1 MGELLAVGFGN
12 CDGSQAGELG
22 DKGRR
27 GGRRLGAGNRDVR
40 AHGGGRTG
48 DVDDVFYRER
58 EPSQWARLCCLGAGV
73 RVGLL
78 VALLVRDR
86 VQERGDRVELG
97 CAGAAVCVHV

>member
-40 AHGGGRTG
+40 AHGSGHAS

-58 EPSQWARLCCLGAGV
+58 EPGQWARLCLLGAGV
-73 RVGLL
+73 RAGLWA
-78 VALLVRDR
+78 ALLVCGR